1 MYNRVKEVYKELYT
15 KDAEFRLDVDSGSIL
30 KLIVSHL
37 NGKRCAY
44 YKNRHI
50 TVDLANIFG
59 DCDFYNKL
67 SSIEVCNI
75 FDYKEFNPDFLK
87 YYKAIED
94 GNIVNVSI
102 AFCNSFFYPK
112 VGSIFSFVEEGIEIE
127 NTDSVKKYL
136 TECNSVECNI
146 ARIQKGVDRW
156 YFTTYC
162 EEFLESKEIE
172 EFSKLKEVVSWL
184 KSIDTS
190 IIDLYWFPKSLS
202 DSKCRYLSSKGRVV
216 FS

>member
-15 KDAEFRLDVDSGSIL
+15 KDAEFRLDVGSGDVL

-50 TVDLANIFG
+50 IVDLLGIFG
-59 DCDFYNKL
+59 DCDFYDRL
-67 SSIEVCNI
+67 SLIEVCNI
-75 FDYKEFNPDFLK
+75 FDYNGFNPDYLK

-94 GNIVNVSI
+94 DNSVMISI
-102 AFCNSFFYPK
+102 AFCNSSFYPK
-112 VGSIFSFVEEGIEIE
+112 ISSIFSLVEDGIEVKNI
-127 NTDSVKKYL
+127 DSIRKCLSEY
-136 TECNSVECNI
+136 NYSDCNI
-146 ARIQKGVDRW
+146 ARIHKGIDRW
-156 YFTTYC
+156 YFTIYG
-162 EEFLESKEIE
+162 ENFLESREIE
-172 EFSKLKEVVSWL
+172 EFSKLKEIVSWL

-190 IIDLYWFPKSLS
+190 IIDLYWFPNSLS
-202 DSKCRYLSSKGRVV
+202 DSKCRYFDSNGRVV